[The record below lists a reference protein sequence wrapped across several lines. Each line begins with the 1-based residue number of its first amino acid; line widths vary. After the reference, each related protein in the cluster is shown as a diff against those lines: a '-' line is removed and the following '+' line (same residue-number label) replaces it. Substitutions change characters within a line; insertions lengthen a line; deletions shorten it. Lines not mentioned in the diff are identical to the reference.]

1 MKKKLLI
8 GIGVCILLI
17 VAGGLFLYAQLNA
30 KLDKI
35 NYSSVSQENIKLN
48 EGIVN
53 DSNLT
58 PYTNIALFGVDSRDS
73 NSKRANSD
81 TIIVMSID
89 NNRQMVNIVYV
100 YRDPLLNVGNEEY
113 LKCNSAYLL
122 GGSEQAV
129 SMLNEN
135 LDLNIDSELFSPL
148 SSEEKKA
155 NEIVRPS
162 VGYWANAWRRLKAN
176 KVALFSLIMII
187 VIIAFAIFG
196 PIVVEKLFGF
206 TYKSTD
212 KTASNLWPNA
222 QHWFGTDNLGRDLFV
237 RVMYG
242 ARYSLII
249 AFAASVLNLVI
260 GVLYGGIAGFLGGK
274 VDNIMMRIVD
284 VLYSIPTLIYVVL
297 LMNVLKTEGSSG
309 MFAIIVAMAIS
320 SWVGMA
326 RIVRGDI
333 LQLKQQEFVLAAK
346 TLGASKTRIL
356 LRHLI
361 PNCLGS
367 IIVTMTLFVPSAIFT
382 EAFLSYIGLGLNAPL
397 ASLGTL
403 ANDAKGL
410 LTTQPYQLLFPAAM
424 ICLIILAFNL
434 FGDGLTEALDP
445 KHQK

>member
-1 MKKKLLI
+1 MK
-8 GIGVCILLI
+8 
-17 VAGGLFLYAQLNA
+17 
-30 KLDKI
+30 
-35 NYSSVSQENIKLN
+35 
-48 EGIVN
+48 
-53 DSNLT
+53 
-58 PYTNIALFGVDSRDS
+58 
-73 NSKRANSD
+73 
-81 TIIVMSID
+81 
-89 NNRQMVNIVYV
+89 
-100 YRDPLLNVGNEEY
+100 NV
-113 LKCNSAYLL
+113 
-122 GGSEQAV
+122 V
-129 SMLNEN
+129 VEN

-155 NEIVRPS
+155 EEIVRPS
-162 VGYWANAWRRLKAN
+162 VGYWANAWRRLKSN

-196 PIVVEKLFGF
+196 PIIVEKIFGY
-206 TYKSTD
+206 TYQSTD

-260 GVLYGGIAGFLGGK
+260 GVLYGGVAGFLGGK

-284 VLYSIPTLIYVVL
+284 ILYSIPTLIYVVL

-346 TLGASKTRIL
+346 TLGASKSRIL